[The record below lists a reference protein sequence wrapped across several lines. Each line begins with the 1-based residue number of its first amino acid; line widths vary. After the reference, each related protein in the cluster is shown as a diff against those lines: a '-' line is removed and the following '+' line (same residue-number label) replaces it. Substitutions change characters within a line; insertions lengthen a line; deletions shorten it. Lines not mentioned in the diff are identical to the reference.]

1 MAYDPI
7 GIILHHEGGYSN
19 HPADK
24 GGPTKFGVT
33 QATYARWLG
42 RRPSIDEVKAMT
54 VEVAR
59 EIYEKEY
66 LAKPRIDTIPEPPRT
81 MILDMAIN
89 HGPRN
94 AIRMLQ
100 RVVNAAGFGPITLD
114 GRMGPMTRKAVE
126 NAASRMGPFLQNAI
140 VEERIRYYHMKVE
153 QHPPNKV
160 FLKGWLRRAESF
172 RIKT

>member
-1 MAYDPI
+1 
-7 GIILHHEGGYSN
+7 
-19 HPADK
+19 
-24 GGPTKFGVT
+24 
-33 QATYARWLG
+33 
-42 RRPSIDEVKAMT
+42 VKAMT

-114 GRMGPMTRKAVE
+114 GRMGPQTRAAVE
-126 NAASRMGPFLQNAI
+126 NAASRMGPVLQNAI

-160 FLKGWLRRAESF
+160 FIKGWLRRAESF
-172 RIKT
+172 RIPT